1 MNPLPDRRSGW
12 NPNER
17 PLEHAARTRPAR
29 RPNIVFILADDLG
42 WGDVGV
48 YGSLH
53 NSTPNIDRIA
63 AEGVRFTHGYSGSA
77 TCSPTRFS
85 LYTGRFP
92 GRLPGGLQEPIA
104 VRDEHTGIPAAHPTL
119 PSLLKDAGYET
130 AMFGKWHCGYLPWFS
145 PLRIGFETFFGNLDG
160 AMDYF
165 SHIDTAGTPDLYEG
179 ETPVEEVG
187 YYTHLVSR
195 RASDFIRARS
205 GSDAPFYL
213 QVNYTAPHWPWEGP
227 EDEETSA
234 KVTAAMAQDPL
245 TALFHWEGGSL
256 ETYRS
261 MVAALDEGVGQ
272 VLDAIS
278 AAGLTDDTIVVFTS
292 DNGGERY
299 AFLWPFVGEKGDLE
313 EGGIR
318 VPLIVRWP
326 AALPAGR
333 ATDVPAVTMDL
344 TATLLDAGG
353 TAAATDYPL
362 DGVSLL
368 PWLLEGAPAPERD
381 LLWRTAEQG
390 AIRRGPFKLLYDRTA
405 KPLWGG
411 EFGGDGPRAR
421 LFDVTVDGREKADL
435 SGEHPELTAELLD
448 RWLQFDAEL
457 LPYPERFV
465 RPEEA
470 AVRPD

>member
-1 MNPLPDRRSGW
+1 MSPLPDRRSGW

-104 VRDEHTGIPAAHPTL
+104 VRAEHTGIPAGHPTL

-165 SHIDTAGTPDLYEG
+165 SHIDTAGNPDLYEG

-435 SGEHPELTAELLD
+435 SGEHPDLTAELLD

-457 LPYPERFV
+457 LPYPERFG

>member
-227 EDEETSA
+227 EDQETSA